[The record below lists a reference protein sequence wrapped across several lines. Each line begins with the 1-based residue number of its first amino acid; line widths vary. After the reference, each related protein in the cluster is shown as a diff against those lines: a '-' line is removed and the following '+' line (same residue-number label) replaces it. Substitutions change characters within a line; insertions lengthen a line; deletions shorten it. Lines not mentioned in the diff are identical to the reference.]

1 MLVRQRQIR
10 TLALQMI
17 DFIKNQIYLNES
29 WIKPKTLINLRWL
42 AIAGQ
47 AVAIAVTNFMLDF
60 TFYFE
65 ECLTIILFSC
75 LVNVTSS
82 IYFRTEKRLSAFKT
96 FLFLSFDLTQ
106 ISFLLFFSGGI
117 SNPLS
122 ILIIVPAIVSASSLP
137 IFYVI
142 TLGFMTLLSILL
154 LSVKYFPIIDS
165 SGDILKA
172 PEILLVG
179 FSASLIITVTFLGG
193 YARRIFLDNSNM
205 NKALQATQV
214 ALERERKLTALAG
227 VVAALGHEL
236 GSPLATIKL
245 ASSEILSEISSD
257 SPIYQDIKLIFDQI
271 QRCKAIISDMGSLGK
286 DDQYVKTIDFFTL
299 IFEASQPYKKLD
311 KNVIFRLNGVR
322 LGYEGISIKEKM
334 IPLVRR
340 EPELV
345 HGIRNIVHNALKFA
359 KSTVDINLITTSRK
373 LNLEIIDDGKGFPN
387 DVTKMIREPFIKKSA
402 FYSTGAKT
410 KTSEEGM
417 GLGLFIANILL
428 EKTKGQLKFSNEK
441 KVENHGIGRITGA
454 KVEISWE
461 RASIEVLHWD
471 KKSKV
476 KENPRNVS

>member
-1 MLVRQRQIR
+1 
-10 TLALQMI
+10 MI
-17 DFIKNQIYLNES
+17 DFIKSEIYLNES

-47 AVAIAVTNFMLDF
+47 AVAIAVTDFILDV
-60 TFYFE
+60 TFNFE
-65 ECLTIILFSC
+65 ECLTVILFSC

-82 IYFRTEKRLSAFKT
+82 IYFRTEKRLSTFKT
-96 FLFLSFDLTQ
+96 FLFLAFDLIQ
-106 ISFLLFFSGGI
+106 ISLLLFFSGGI
-117 SNPLS
+117 SNPFS

-137 IFYVI
+137 IFYLI
-142 TLGFMTLLSILL
+142 SLALLTLLSILV
-154 LSVKYFPIIDS
+154 LSIKYFPIIDS
-165 SGDILKA
+165 SGDILKP
-172 PEILLVG
+172 PELLLVG
-179 FSASLIITVTFLGG
+179 FSASLIITVTFLGS

-214 ALERERKLTALAG
+214 ALERERKLTALTG

-245 ASSEILSEISSD
+245 ASSELLTEIDSD

-311 KNVIFRLNGVR
+311 KKIIFRLNGVR
-322 LGYEGISIKEKM
+322 QGYEGISIKEKM

-340 EPELV
+340 EPELI

-359 KSTVDINLITTSRK
+359 KTTVDINLITASRK
-373 LNLEIIDDGKGFPN
+373 LNLEIIDDGKGFPY
-387 DVTKMIREPFIKKSA
+387 DVTKMIGEPIIKKSA

-410 KTSEEGM
+410 DTSEEGM

-428 EKTKGQLKFSNEK
+428 ERTNGQLKFSNVKESEGNRK
-441 KVENHGIGRITGA
+441 KRITGA

-461 RASIEVLHWD
+461 RSSIEVLRYD
-471 KKSKV
+471 NKSKV

>member
-1 MLVRQRQIR
+1 
-10 TLALQMI
+10 MI
-17 DFIKNQIYLNES
+17 DFIKSQIYLNES

-47 AVAIAVTNFMLDF
+47 VFAIAVTNFILDF
-60 TFYFE
+60 TFNFE
-65 ECLTIILFSC
+65 ACLMIILFSC
-75 LVNVTSS
+75 LVNITSS
-82 IYFRTEKRLSAFKT
+82 IYFRAEKRLSAFKT
-96 FLFLSFDLTQ
+96 FLFLAFDLTQ
-106 ISFLLFFSGGI
+106 ISLLLFFSGGI
-117 SNPLS
+117 SNPFS

-137 IFYVI
+137 TFYLI

-165 SGDILKA
+165 SGDVLKS
-172 PEILLVG
+172 PTILLVG
-179 FSASLIITVTFLGG
+179 FSASLIITVTFLGS

-205 NKALQATQV
+205 NSALQAAQV
-214 ALERERKLTALAG
+214 ALERERKLTALTG

-245 ASSEILSEISSD
+245 ASSELLNEIDSD

-286 DDQYVKTIDFFTL
+286 DDQYVKTINFFTL
-299 IFEASQPYKKLD
+299 IIEASQPYKKLN
-311 KNVIFRLNGVR
+311 KKIIFRLNGVR
-322 LGYEGISIKEKM
+322 QGHEGISIKEKM

-340 EPELV
+340 EPELI

-359 KSTVDINLITTSRK
+359 KSTVDINLITYSK
-373 LNLEIIDDGKGFPN
+373 NLILEIIDDGKGFPY
-387 DVTKMIREPFIKKSA
+387 DFTKMIGEPFLKKST
-402 FYSTGAKT
+402 FYSTEAKIE
-410 KTSEEGM
+410 TSGKGM

-428 EKTKGQLKFSNEK
+428 ERTNGKLKFSNEK
-441 KVENHGIGRITGA
+441 RSENDGKKRITGA

-461 RASIEVLHWD
+461 RSSIEVLNWD
-471 KKSKV
+471 EKSKV

>member
-1 MLVRQRQIR
+1 
-10 TLALQMI
+10 MI
-17 DFIKNQIYLNES
+17 DFIKSQIYLNES

-42 AIAGQ
+42 AITGQ
-47 AVAIAVTNFMLDF
+47 VFAIAVTDFILDF
-60 TFYFE
+60 TFNFE
-65 ECLTIILFSC
+65 ACLTIILFSC
-75 LVNVTSS
+75 LVNITSS
-82 IYFRTEKRLSAFKT
+82 IYFRAEKRLSAFKT
-96 FLFLSFDLTQ
+96 FLFLAFDLTQ
-106 ISFLLFFSGGI
+106 ISLLLFFSGGI
-117 SNPLS
+117 SNPFS
-122 ILIIVPAIVSASSLP
+122 ILVIVPAIVSASSLP
-137 IFYVI
+137 IFYLI

-165 SGDILKA
+165 SGDVLKS

-179 FSASLIITVTFLGG
+179 FSASLIITVTFLGS

-205 NKALQATQV
+205 NRALQAAQV
-214 ALERERKLTALAG
+214 ALERERKLTALTG

-245 ASSEILSEISSD
+245 ASSELLNEIDSD

-286 DDQYVKTIDFFTL
+286 DDQYVKTINFFTL
-299 IFEASQPYKKLD
+299 IIEASQPYKKLD
-311 KNVIFRLNGVR
+311 KKIIFRLNGVR
-322 LGYEGISIKEKM
+322 QGHEGISIKEKM

-340 EPELV
+340 EPELI

-359 KSTVDINLITTSRK
+359 KSTVDINLITYSK
-373 LNLEIIDDGKGFPN
+373 NLILEIIDDGKGFPY
-387 DVTKMIREPFIKKSA
+387 DFTKMIGEPFLKKST
-402 FYSTGAKT
+402 FYSTEAKIE
-410 KTSEEGM
+410 TSEKGM

-428 EKTKGQLKFSNEK
+428 ERTNGKLKFSNEK
-441 KVENHGIGRITGA
+441 WSENDGKKRITGA

-461 RASIEVLHWD
+461 RSSIEVLHWD